1 METHT
6 SPCLQSNVFTFVQSS
21 ERVFRRKVCIIG
33 THTGSEPVKRGPR
46 VYPGQ
51 ITWSGET
58 PGSTYSNPMIIK
70 LRQCFMLLWHHRS
83 CHRNRIP
90 LVKWLPVHPFQ
101 THWFDWGMSFLVI
114 VLLWSPPQ
122 PPLYTLRFKGAWK
135 NLSRWKRFL
144 KEPLW
149 KVFEE
154 PICKGSNVLW
164 RERIHF
170 EPF

>member
-1 METHT
+1 MAVPITDCHRPVFNICRTWGSEFFLRSGFNPNLHFKGYFTIERLTAFNRLHNHLNNYLYKQHCWCYESNDLLRKIYGSYLRTTMMETHT

-70 LRQCFMLLWHHRS
+70 LRQCFMLL
-83 CHRNRIP
+83 
-90 LVKWLPVHPFQ
+90 
-101 THWFDWGMSFLVI
+101 
-114 VLLWSPPQ
+114 
-122 PPLYTLRFKGAWK
+122 
-135 NLSRWKRFL
+135 
-144 KEPLW
+144 
-149 KVFEE
+149 
-154 PICKGSNVLW
+154 
-164 RERIHF
+164 
-170 EPF
+170 